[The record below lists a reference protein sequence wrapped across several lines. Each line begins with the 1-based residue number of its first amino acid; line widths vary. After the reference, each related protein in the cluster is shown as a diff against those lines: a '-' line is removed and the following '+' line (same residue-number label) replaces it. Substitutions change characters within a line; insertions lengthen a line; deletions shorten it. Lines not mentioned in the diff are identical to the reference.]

1 MDRQAM
7 MQAMKN
13 SISEVLEQMFFLPL
27 DFLEPSSGNGEIQ
40 TGQDDLVVRLGFSGT
55 LTGGFLLS
63 VTNELAWSATQD
75 FLGVD
80 SDAVD
85 FDKVEGTVREMI
97 NMLAG
102 NVLSHYD
109 GEAVFDLEMP
119 ELTKPSVVQN
129 LLAQASDSIGLV
141 INTPDGCMSFNLVM
155 A

>member
-13 SISEVLEQMFFLPL
+13 SISDVLEQMFFLPL
-27 DFLEPSSGNGEIQ
+27 DFLEPSSGNGNIQ
-40 TGQDDLVVRLGFSGT
+40 TGQDDLVVHLGFSGA
-55 LTGGFLLS
+55 LTGGFLLC
-63 VTNELAWSATQD
+63 VTNKLAWSATQD

-80 SDAVD
+80 PAAVD
-85 FDKVEGTVREMI
+85 LNKVEGTVREMI

-109 GEAVFDLEMP
+109 GDAVFDLAMP
-119 ELTKPSVVQN
+119 EVTNPSMVHN
-129 LLAQASDSIGLV
+129 MLARAPDSIGLV
-141 INTPDGCMSFNLVM
+141 INTPDGRMYFNLVM